1 MVHFVGQIKKEDN
14 NVGACHYILVIKMYL
29 LRRFSKNIEDDHHA
43 EKESIRSELDFCYAY
58 QEYFQGEK
66 KDAAHYFIVILNED
80 VFYHAILYPI
90 VFFKNI

>member
-14 NVGACHYILVIKMYL
+14 NVG
-29 LRRFSKNIEDDHHA
+29 
-43 EKESIRSELDFCYAY
+43 DFCYAY